1 VSQSVTILIKKISSS
16 ADPWGCDLEYEVR
29 NDSQAPIWLVNDGWL
44 IWQQTGPVI
53 ELSYARGKMRAGSQ
67 VLGYF
72 PPAVL
77 QVDSGRQVTK
87 AVTLRWPQSLD
98 RLWNQ
103 EVSAAPGRGEY
114 QLSVRVGYG
123 TVPAPDPPSVG
134 EGVEA
139 PVLRWQHEAV
149 SEAAQMVV

>member
-1 VSQSVTILIKKISSS
+1 VLQSVTTVITKISSS
-16 ADPWGCDLEYEVR
+16 EDPWGCDLEYEVR
-29 NDSQAPIWLVNDGWL
+29 NASQAPIWLVNDGWL
-44 IWQQTGPVI
+44 IWHQSGKEI
-53 ELSYARGKMRAGSQ
+53 ELSYARGKMRPGSQ
-67 VLGYF
+67 VFGYF

-77 QVDSGRQVTK
+77 QVDPGSKVTK

-103 EVSAAPGRGEY
+103 EASVAPGRDEY
-114 QLSVRVGYG
+114 RLSVRVGYG

-139 PVLRWQHEAV
+139 PVLRWQHVAV
-149 SEAAQMVV
+149 SEAVPMIV